1 MAANEAM
8 AEHRACDHSTSD
20 HHEAMAERPACDHST
35 CDHMAERPACD
46 HGTCDHHEECNG
58 DDSEKLPVTVLSG
71 FLGAGKTTLL
81 THVLNNREGMRVAV
95 LVNDM
100 ADINVDAKL
109 LQEGVQFSES
119 KDKVVELHNGCI
131 CCTLREDLIESVR
144 AMAFERRFD
153 HVLIESTGISEPMP
167 VATTFAT
174 ADHHGLE
181 LLGTVARLD
190 TLVTVIDC
198 KNFLKDYDCGETLVD
213 RKELGAE
220 KQDKRTIVDLLVEQ
234 AEFANVLV
242 LNKTDLVSSEEL
254 GRLKSVLRKLNAGAQ
269 IIESQFGA
277 VSPQSLLNTRS
288 FDMEAASMSKG
299 WIQELTQGHK
309 PETEEYG
316 ISSFVY
322 HADRPFHPK
331 RLHRMFRRGFP
342 LPGVLRSKGFVWSA
356 GENDTAIEWS
366 HAGHGINLKPG
377 SPWLHALMPAEDSAK
392 LWEGEK
398 AEYGDRRQEIVFIGV
413 DMREAEIR
421 STLDSVLLTSKEF
434 QMGPRLWW
442 SMWPGIITDSSNG
455 KTTLCFRDS
464 SERSHSGGSSSS
476 SRSSSSSSSSSD
488 SSSSSSSSS
497 EEGKKARSSSSGGG
511 GSRRRRR
518 QAGGL

>member
-1 MAANEAM
+1 M
-8 AEHRACDHSTSD
+8 
-20 HHEAMAERPACDHST
+20 
-35 CDHMAERPACD
+35 
-46 HGTCDHHEECNG
+46 
-58 DDSEKLPVTVLSG
+58 
-71 FLGAGKTTLL
+71 
-81 THVLNNREGMRVAV
+81 
-95 LVNDM
+95 
-100 ADINVDAKL
+100 
-109 LQEGVQFSES
+109 
-119 KDKVVELHNGCI
+119 
-131 CCTLREDLIESVR
+131 
-144 AMAFERRFD
+144 
-153 HVLIESTGISEPMP
+153 
-167 VATTFAT
+167 
-174 ADHHGLE
+174 
-181 LLGTVARLD
+181 
-190 TLVTVIDC
+190 
-198 KNFLKDYDCGETLVD
+198 KDYCGPDKLVD
-213 RKELGAE
+213 RKDLGAE
-220 KQDKRTIVDLLVEQ
+220 EGDRRTIVDLLVDQ
-234 AEFANVLV
+234 AEFANVLI
-242 LNKTDLVSSEEL
+242 LNKTDLVSADEL
-254 GRLKSVLRKLNAGAQ
+254 GRLKGIMTKFNPGARM
-269 IIESQFGA
+269 IESQYGE
-277 VSPQSLLNTRS
+277 VSPSMLLNTKS
-288 FDMEAASMSKG
+288 FDIESASLVPG
-299 WIQELTQGHK
+299 WARELQGSGHK

-476 SRSSSSSSSSSD
+476 SRSSSSRRAGAAVAATAGARATAGATRAARARAGATRAARATASATATTATTRSGSRSSRRTSGASPRARAAPSSRS
-488 SSSSSSSSS
+488 
-497 EEGKKARSSSSGGG
+497 GTPRARSGSATWPPGRPTRRFSSTCPRWAIASG
-511 GSRRRRR
+511 RRS
-518 QAGGL
+518 